1 MNPLV
6 RHRSPI
12 ALAACGL
19 LFFLLLALRLDWF
32 SRPAPSTP
40 GGQNPSSPHESWMV
54 IEQAG
59 RPIGHA
65 HRRISPSAEGYRLEE
80 ASHMR
85 LNTMGVVQAVALAT
99 RADLADDLSL
109 KRFTFDLRSGL
120 FNFSAQGSIQGK
132 RLTVTAGQRTTEL
145 VVEPPLYLAAAVL
158 PAAGRAGFAPEK
170 VHRIMVFDP
179 ATLGRKPLE
188 VRVEGREDLIVA
200 GEAVDTY
207 RLALHFMGVTQK
219 AWVTPEGE
227 VVQEEGLLGIRLRK
241 VSREEALAAA
251 EGAASEDLTRL
262 VALPA
267 NRPLPRAREMSR
279 LAVRL
284 SNLPDGLALD
294 GGRQTFDPATQ
305 RLTIQRETVGS
316 LAASAPPAPETLLP
330 SPLIEA
336 DHPLIRERVLSLI
349 DPTDAPLLRIR
360 KIMDWIATHIEKR
373 PVLSLPS
380 ALATLEQGMGD
391 CNEHAALLAA
401 MARAAGIPAQVEA
414 GLVYNEGRF
423 FYHAWN
429 LLWLDGWVTADA
441 LMGQLPA
448 DVTHIRLVRGEA
460 AEQLDLLGAI
470 GKAALTVLEE

>member
-1 MNPLV
+1 
-6 RHRSPI
+6 
-12 ALAACGL
+12 
-19 LFFLLLALRLDWF
+19 
-32 SRPAPSTP
+32 
-40 GGQNPSSPHESWMV
+40 
-54 IEQAG
+54 
-59 RPIGHA
+59 
-65 HRRISPSAEGYRLEE
+65 
-80 ASHMR
+80 
-85 LNTMGVVQAVALAT
+85 
-99 RADLADDLSL
+99 
-109 KRFTFDLRSGL
+109 
-120 FNFSAQGSIQGK
+120 
-132 RLTVTAGQRTTEL
+132 
-145 VVEPPLYLAAAVL
+145 
-158 PAAGRAGFAPEK
+158 
-170 VHRIMVFDP
+170 
-179 ATLGRKPLE
+179 
-188 VRVEGREDLIVA
+188 
-200 GEAVDTY
+200 
-207 RLALHFMGVTQK
+207 
-219 AWVTPEGE
+219 
-227 VVQEEGLLGIRLRK
+227 
-241 VSREEALAAA
+241 
-251 EGAASEDLTRL
+251 
-262 VALPA
+262 
-267 NRPLPRAREMSR
+267 MSR

-336 DHPLIRERVLSLI
+336 DHPLIRQRVLSLI
-349 DPTDAPLLRIR
+349 DPSDAPLLRIR
-360 KIMDWIATHIEKR
+360 KIMDWIAAHIEKR